1 MLTHPYSFKGRLSR
15 SQYVVNTIILC
26 LICLLVNA
34 MFEEYAIGSTII
46 NPVTWALASLSLISL
61 SVRRSKDLGLSPLW
75 LLMPIYPLLLLVSP
89 GEECENRF
97 GPVPSSLTVASNG
110 IGDVVDYD
118 TIDCDGDG
126 AD

>member
-46 NPVTWALASLSLISL
+46 NPITWALASLSLISL
-61 SVRRSKDLGLSPLW
+61 SVRRSNDLGLSPLW

-118 TIDCDGDG
+118 AIDCDGDG